1 MTNFNWD
8 IQNKKIKGRKGR
20 VKGEKAR
27 SWVDSGDLTLLKIL
41 YPFFT
46 DVELSKIFQRSP
58 RTIEN
63 VRSLYGLNKDK
74 ITASDYRQ
82 LAKKI
87 PSIIIKPLSKY
98 DEDVL
103 RLEELL

>member
-1 MTNFNWD
+1 MNEFNWD
-8 IQNKKIKGRKGR
+8 IQNKKVAGRKGR
-20 VKGEKAR
+20 VKGETGRK
-27 SWVDSGDLTLLKIL
+27 WVDSGDLTLLKVL

-74 ITASDYRQ
+74 VTANDYKR

-87 PSIIIKPLSKY
+87 PAIIVKPLSNY
-98 DEDVL
+98 NEDIL

>member
-1 MTNFNWD
+1 MNEFNWD
-8 IQNKKIKGRKGR
+8 IQNKKIAKRKGR
-20 VKGEKAR
+20 VKGEVGRK
-27 SWVDSGDLTLLKIL
+27 WVDSGDLDLLKIL

-63 VRSLYGLNKDK
+63 VRTKYGLNKDEV
-74 ITASDYRQ
+74 TANNYRQ

-87 PSIIIKPLSKY
+87 PTIIVKPLSKY

-103 RLEELL
+103 RLDELL